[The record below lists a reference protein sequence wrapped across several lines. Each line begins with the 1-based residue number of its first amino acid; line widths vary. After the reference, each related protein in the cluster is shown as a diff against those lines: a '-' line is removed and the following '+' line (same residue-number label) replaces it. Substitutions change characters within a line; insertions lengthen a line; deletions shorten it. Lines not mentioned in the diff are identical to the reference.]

1 MKFASAT
8 LLPLVSVF
16 FAAPIEVIGLSPDT
30 PDELEYTVELEY
42 TQLEFSTPSKFPD
55 MTKEWGKSEMRFN
68 GE

>member
-30 PDELEYTVELEY
+30 PDELEYT
-42 TQLEFSTPSKFPD
+42 QLEFSTPSKFPD
-55 MTKEWGKSEMRFN
+55 MTNEWGKSEMRFN